1 MSQMDQD
8 FACVVFSYINS
19 ERKEV
24 EVSSGS
30 QYKRFA
36 SIRSLKSSIPP
47 RKARLSWTT
56 TLTAEPGSSITP
68 TSFYNVK
75 HNSVPMTILEP
86 GLLHMIPNSMT
97 IHQTRIVGLTI
108 LEEDG
113 ICWVGSHAG
122 RGFFHALEY
131 FKMWTLKI
139 LKNHDRTL
147 WSVGIYDAV
156 LAF

>member
-1 MSQMDQD
+1 MDQD

-19 ERKEV
+19 ERKAV
-24 EVSSGS
+24 EVSNGS

-36 SIRSLKSSIPP
+36 SIRSLKSTIPP
-47 RKARLSWTT
+47 CKARLSWTT
-56 TLTAEPGSSITP
+56 TLTAKLGSPITP

-75 HNSVPMTILEP
+75 HNSISMTILEP

-97 IHQTRIVGLTI
+97 IHQTHIVGLTI

-113 ICWVGSHAG
+113 IYWVGSHAG

-131 FKMWTLKI
+131 FKNVDI
-139 LKNHDRTL
+139 ED
-147 WSVGIYDAV
+147 S
-156 LAF
+156 